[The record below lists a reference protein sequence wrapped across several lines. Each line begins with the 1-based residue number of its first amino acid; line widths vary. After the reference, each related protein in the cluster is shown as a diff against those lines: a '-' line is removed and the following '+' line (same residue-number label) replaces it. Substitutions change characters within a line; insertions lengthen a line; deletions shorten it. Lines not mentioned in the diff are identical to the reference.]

1 MGMLFGYDVRCYS
14 YEVDVAEQDVPLT
27 FSVFFHCGVAI
38 LISKF

>member
-27 FSVFFHCGVAI
+27 FSVFFHCGVVI
-38 LISKF
+38 LIRKF